1 MSSFE
6 VDWLALETASMAVGS
21 SGVEIE
27 RARSTLGGAEGA
39 LAGTPVDGAFQ
50 ALGST
55 AVSVSASFAKG
66 STALAGALK
75 QASSA
80 YMIADRSAEA
90 SMKQKR
96 G

>member
-27 RARSTLGGAEGA
+27 RARSMLGGAEGA

-50 ALGST
+50 ALSSA
-55 AVSVSASFAKG
+55 AVSVSASFAKT
-66 STALAGALK
+66 STALSGALK

-90 SMKQKR
+90 GMKQKR

>member
-21 SGVEIE
+21 SGVEID
-27 RARSTLGGAEGA
+27 RARSMLGGAEGA

-50 ALGST
+50 ALGSA
-55 AVSVSASFAKG
+55 AVSASASFAKA
-66 STALAGALK
+66 STALSGALK

-80 YMIADRSAEA
+80 YMIADQSVEA
-90 SMKQKR
+90 NVKQKR